1 MDLATGGEVMAEV
14 PALLRV
20 RRHQRGGRI
29 RHSGI
34 ARDVVVRRASRQV
47 SVARGLRVDAPQ
59 FVVGILKFAGIRA
72 VLDRRG
78 AVVVVIRIVRSL
90 RS

>member
-1 MDLATGGEVMAEV
+1 M
-14 PALLRV
+14 
-20 RRHQRGGRI
+20 I
-29 RHSGI
+29 
-34 ARDVVVRRASRQV
+34 RRAPRQR
-47 SVARGLRVDAPQ
+47 SVARGLRVDATQ
-59 FVVGILKFAGIRA
+59 FVVGILDFAGIRA